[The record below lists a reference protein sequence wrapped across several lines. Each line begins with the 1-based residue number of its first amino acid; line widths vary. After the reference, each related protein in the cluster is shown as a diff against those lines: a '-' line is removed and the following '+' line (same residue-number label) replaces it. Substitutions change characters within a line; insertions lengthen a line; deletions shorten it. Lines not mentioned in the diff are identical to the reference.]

1 MQNFSGVADYMD
13 KVVADAKENGYVV
26 TLFGRRRYLPELTS
40 SYGMLRAFGERVAR
54 NMPIQGTAADIFKIA
69 MVKVHDRLEREKL
82 DARIIMQVH
91 DELIIEARED
101 IADYVSELLTEE
113 MQNAVALSVPLIAET
128 NTGKTWYDAKG

>member
-26 TLFGRRRYLPELTS
+26 TLFGRRRYLPELS
-40 SYGMLRAFGERVAR
+40 SSNGMLRAFGERVAR
-54 NMPIQGTAADIFKIA
+54 NMPIQGTAADIIKIA
-69 MVKVHDRLEREKL
+69 MIKVHSRIEREKL

-101 IADYVSELLTEE
+101 IAEYVSTLLTEE
-113 MQNAVALSVPLIAET
+113 MQNACALSVPLIADT
-128 NTGKTWYDAKG
+128 NIGKTWYDAKG